1 MASFSS
7 HHKELSTRP
16 LEELVEVIDENI
28 DELPCSGYFR
38 AWYGSIYKEL
48 AYLRD
53 LTLDQLSDVNRQL
66 LLLDQYFIYR
76 YERILRRVK
85 ASGLTAFLRHWHI
98 QLKQA
103 PKDTEYLEEDIRELR
118 SWLEEHGMVRLESEL

>member
-1 MASFSS
+1 MSSFSS
-7 HHKELSTRP
+7 HPKELSTRP

-28 DELPCSGYFR
+28 DELPCSAYFKV
-38 AWYGSIYKEL
+38 WYGSIYKEL

-66 LLLDQYFIYR
+66 LLLDHYFITR
-76 YERILRRVK
+76 YEKILRHVK
-85 ASGLTAFLRHWHI
+85 ASGLTCFLRHWQIH
-98 QLKQA
+98 LKQA